1 IEQKRTTL
9 ATITKGVALNR
20 LGMSAILDG
29 KWDRGDSLFKQA
41 LAMLAAIVPPSN
53 LERLDVQLKRETM
66 AEHFARWAQADSI
79 IQENLQTVLATL
91 GIDSREHAM
100 FLAQQAGLFA
110 ATGKLPLARSAS
122 AAAVR
127 IIDSIPEVAS
137 VVRATIYQSRAIIT
151 SGDRDWATSDTLLRK
166 AQQAL
171 RDVKRGFPIVTVAA
185 NYGFVLV
192 KQNRLV
198 EADSQLT
205 HALAAY
211 TASGIT
217 MIALK
222 NYLHALRAYA
232 YDRANNPAG
241 VTSEIGQ
248 LPTAMQASVRA
259 FVVQQ
264 RALDAGPVSKA
275 AH

>member
-1 IEQKRTTL
+1 
-9 ATITKGVALNR
+9 
-20 LGMSAILDG
+20 
-29 KWDRGDSLFKQA
+29 
-41 LAMLAAIVPPSN
+41 
-53 LERLDVQLKRETM
+53 
-66 AEHFARWAQADSI
+66 
-79 IQENLQTVLATL
+79 QTVRATL

-100 FLAQQAGLFA
+100 FLQEQAGWAA
-110 ATGKLPLARSAS
+110 ATGNLPLARSAS

-137 VVRATIYQSRAIIT
+137 VVRASIYQSRAAIT
-151 SGDRDWATSDTLLRK
+151 SNDRDWATSDTLLRK
-166 AQQAL
+166 AQKAL

-185 NYGFVLV
+185 NYGFVLT
-192 KQNRLV
+192 KQNRLA

-217 MIALK
+217 MTALK

-232 YDRANNPAG
+232 YDRANNQSG
-241 VTSEIGQ
+241 VTSEISQ
-248 LPTAMQASVRA
+248 LPSAMQASARA